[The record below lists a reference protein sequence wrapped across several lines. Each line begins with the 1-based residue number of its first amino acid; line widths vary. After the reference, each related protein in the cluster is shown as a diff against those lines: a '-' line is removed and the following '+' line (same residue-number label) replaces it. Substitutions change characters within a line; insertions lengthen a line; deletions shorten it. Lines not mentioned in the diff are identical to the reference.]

1 MAWLAS
7 AMALCLA
14 WIPFSMPRKGER
26 WGGGDVRLAAD
37 GYEGRGRGVCFTGQS
52 GGVDTRNWIAPI
64 IYSYSVF

>member
-1 MAWLAS
+1 
-7 AMALCLA
+7 
-14 WIPFSMPRKGER
+14 MPRVDIVFDAADGGEM
-26 WGGGDVRLAAD
+26 GGGDVRLAAD